1 MKNRAPSSH
10 DYAEPRNRVSVLPN
24 LRPVEP
30 ERSLD
35 AQMDEQD
42 GYPEHDIT
50 LTTDSSTKFQGM
62 LNKLKA
68 LFRKNDIVKSASLPR
83 PKNGPKNKISFD
95 ALEKNNLEE
104 FPNVVTYQTKAQE
117 LDFVDSLNNIPSYH
131 ALISL
136 KGGTLEVAESI
147 SPQVA
152 VLALTDQEPRSD
164 VKVPLAIILT
174 AEFIETHAYHSLR
187 ERARTKNYLIK
198 TTILG
203 TTGVIDR
210 LYSRHGTT
218 EIAAQT
224 QTLDESSAEHGRAVS
239 MIRMAVDR
247 GASDI
252 HIELRGDTAIVRMR
266 IDSVL
271 VKVDELTSAVMNN
284 VMGHIYTKMAVVNSR
299 SDPVYNELNMQSCM
313 IQYKTDLYS
322 IKLRYA
328 SSPVLGGTDFVLRVL
343 KDSAQTITEIPRLP
357 DLGYSE
363 LQSRQLKMAS
373 HKIFGAILLSG
384 GTGSGKSTTIRTLIA
399 WHPQLLYT
407 KTISVEDPVEY
418 QIPHTSQMSVQRSIS
433 QQGGEDPFVAYKRQ
447 IVRSDPDRVFIGEI
461 RDSESG
467 SLAKSMVLTG
477 HQVFATVHAN
487 SAFEVFK
494 RLSLPD
500 IGIDRITLSGK
511 TFINASV
518 YQMLFPKLCSHCKIP
533 LDNVA
538 SRAVQREVLRHRF
551 GLDTSTMFAQ
561 NPSGCSHCKS
571 TGIKGQTV
579 AAEVMIPSL
588 EILAMV
594 AEGKDTAAEIHWR
607 GTRTTK
613 FDDPD
618 TTGKTYYEHG
628 LYKASQ
634 GQIDPDVLEK
644 VDPLEIYLL
653 VKRPFDTFDE
663 NYVPKI

>member
-1 MKNRAPSSH
+1 MKNRATTNH
-10 DYAEPRNRVSVLPN
+10 QFTDHGNRVSFLAN
-24 LRPVEP
+24 LRPVESQDSYDESDDFDDGHP
-30 ERSLD
+30 EQVDNSTTNSSVK
-35 AQMDEQD
+35 
-42 GYPEHDIT
+42 PNDI
-50 LTTDSSTKFQGM
+50 LS
-62 LNKLKA
+62 KLKS
-68 LFRKNDIVKSASLPR
+68 LFTSKRVAKSSSKAR
-83 PKNGPKNKISFD
+83 PNNGSKNKISFD
-95 ALEKNNLEE
+95 ALEKNNLEGSS
-104 FPNVVTYQTKAQE
+104 TLAAYQTKGLE
-117 LDFVDSLNNIPSYH
+117 LDFIDSLDRIPNYH

-136 KGGTLEVAESI
+136 KGGPLEVAESI

-152 VLALTDQEPRSD
+152 VLSLTDQEPRSD
-164 VKVPLAIILT
+164 CKVPLVLVLT
-174 AEFIETHAYHSLR
+174 TEFIEKNAYHSLI
-187 ERARTKNYLIK
+187 ERARTKNYSIK
-198 TTILG
+198 TTILA

-210 LYSRHGTT
+210 LYSRHRTT
-218 EIAAQT
+218 EIASQT

-252 HIELRGDTAIVRMR
+252 HIELRGETATVRMR
-266 IDSVL
+266 IDSIL
-271 VKVDELTSAVMNN
+271 VKVDELTSSVMNN

-313 IQYKTDLYS
+313 IQYKTDSYS

-433 QQGGEDPFVAYKRQ
+433 QQGGEDPFVSYKRQ

-561 NPSGCSHCKS
+561 NPAGCSHCKS

-607 GTRTTK
+607 GTRTTR

-634 GQIDPDVLEK
+634 GIIDPDVLEK
-644 VDPLEIYLL
+644 VDPLELYLL
-653 VKRPFDTFDE
+653 VKRPFDTFDQ
-663 NYVPKI
+663 NYIPKV

>member
-10 DYAEPRNRVSVLPN
+10 DYAEPRNRVSFLAN

-30 ERSLD
+30 ERSFD
-35 AQMDEQD
+35 SQMDEQD
-42 GYPEHDIT
+42 GHSQHDIT

-68 LFRKNDIVKSASLPR
+68 LLRKNDIVKSASLPR

-174 AEFIETHAYHSLR
+174 AEFIETHAYHTLR

-210 LYSRHGTT
+210 LYARHRTT

-433 QQGGEDPFVAYKRQ
+433 HQGGGKIPSSLINARSFVLIRTVFSS
-447 IVRSDPDRVFIGEI
+447 VRSAIANLVHSQSPWFLPATRSSQLFMQTAPLKFLSAFLFLTSALTESLSQARHLSTHPFIKCFSQSYAAIARSHWTMFHPEPY
-461 RDSESG
+461 S
-467 SLAKSMVLTG
+467 AKSCVIDLALILQPCSPKTPLVA
-477 HQVFATVHAN
+477 HTAN
-487 SAFEVFK
+487 QPA
-494 RLSLPD
+494 
-500 IGIDRITLSGK
+500 
-511 TFINASV
+511 
-518 YQMLFPKLCSHCKIP
+518 
-533 LDNVA
+533 
-538 SRAVQREVLRHRF
+538 
-551 GLDTSTMFAQ
+551 
-561 NPSGCSHCKS
+561 
-571 TGIKGQTV
+571 
-579 AAEVMIPSL
+579 
-588 EILAMV
+588 
-594 AEGKDTAAEIHWR
+594 
-607 GTRTTK
+607 
-613 FDDPD
+613 
-618 TTGKTYYEHG
+618 
-628 LYKASQ
+628 
-634 GQIDPDVLEK
+634 
-644 VDPLEIYLL
+644 
-653 VKRPFDTFDE
+653 
-663 NYVPKI
+663 

>member
-1 MKNRAPSSH
+1 MKNRAPSNPEFSG
-10 DYAEPRNRVSVLPN
+10 PGKRVTFLKS
-24 LRPVEP
+24 LRPVDAENSFDRNIHDQD
-30 ERSLD
+30 EYLD
-35 AQMDEQD
+35 HEDLVT
-42 GYPEHDIT
+42 P
-50 LTTDSSTKFQGM
+50 DSSSKLLLTFKRLKEFFVNKQTVKAAAIALTKG
-62 LNKLKA
+62 
-68 LFRKNDIVKSASLPR
+68 
-83 PKNGPKNKISFD
+83 GPKNKISFD
-95 ALEKNNLEE
+95 ALEKNNLDD
-104 FPNVVTYQTKAQE
+104 FTNVVTYQMKSQE
-117 LDFVDSLNNIPSYH
+117 LDFIDSLDSIPNYH

-136 KGGTLEVAESI
+136 KGGPLEVAESI

-152 VLALTDQEPRSD
+152 VLALTDQQPRPD
-164 VKVPLAIILT
+164 FKVPVALILT
-174 AEFIETHAYHSLR
+174 SEFIEKHAYHSLR
-187 ERARTKNYLIK
+187 ERARTKDYVVK
-198 TTILG
+198 TTILA

-210 LYSRHGTT
+210 LYARHRTT

-224 QTLDESSAEHGRAVS
+224 EILDESSPEHGRAVS
-239 MIRMAVDR
+239 MIRLAVDR

-252 HIELRGDTAIVRMR
+252 HIELRGETAFVRMR

-271 VKVDELTSAVMNN
+271 VKVDELTASVMNN

-313 IQYKTDLYS
+313 IQYKTDAYS

-418 QIPHTSQMSVQRSIS
+418 QIPHTSQMSVQRSIN

-487 SAFEVFK
+487 SCFEVFK

-533 LDNVA
+533 LDSMS
-538 SRAVQREVLRHRF
+538 SRSVQRDVLRHRF
-551 GLDTSTMFAQ
+551 GLDTSKMFAQ
-561 NPSGCSHCKS
+561 NPSGCAHCKS

-588 EILAMV
+588 EILALV
-594 AEGKDTAAEIHWR
+594 AEGKDIAAEILWR
-607 GTRTTK
+607 ETRLTR

-634 GQIDPDVLEK
+634 GIIDPDVLEK
-644 VDPLEIYLL
+644 VDPLELYLL
-653 VKRPFDTFDE
+653 VKRPFDDFDE
-663 NYVPKI
+663 KYVPKI

>member
-1 MKNRAPSSH
+1 MKNRATTNH
-10 DYAEPRNRVSVLPN
+10 QFTDHGNRVSFLAN
-24 LRPVEP
+24 LRPVESQDSYDESDDFDDGHP
-30 ERSLD
+30 EQVDNSTTNSSVK
-35 AQMDEQD
+35 
-42 GYPEHDIT
+42 PNDI
-50 LTTDSSTKFQGM
+50 LS
-62 LNKLKA
+62 KLKS
-68 LFRKNDIVKSASLPR
+68 LFTSKRVAKSSSNAR
-83 PKNGPKNKISFD
+83 PKNGSKNKISFD
-95 ALEKNNLEE
+95 ALEKNNLEGSS
-104 FPNVVTYQTKAQE
+104 TLAAYQTKGLE
-117 LDFVDSLNNIPSYH
+117 LDFIDSLDSIPNYH

-136 KGGTLEVAESI
+136 KGGPLEVAESI

-152 VLALTDQEPRSD
+152 VLSLTDQEPRSD
-164 VKVPLAIILT
+164 CKVPLVLVLT
-174 AEFIETHAYHSLR
+174 TEFIEKNAYHSLI
-187 ERARTKNYLIK
+187 ERARTKNYSIK
-198 TTILG
+198 TTILA

-210 LYSRHGTT
+210 LYSRHRTT
-218 EIAAQT
+218 EIASQT

-252 HIELRGDTAIVRMR
+252 HIHLRGDTAIVRMR

-271 VKVDELTSAVMNN
+271 VQVDELTSAVMNN

-313 IQYKTDLYS
+313 IQYKTDMYS

-477 HQVFATVHAN
+477 HQVFSTVHAN

-634 GQIDPDVLEK
+634 GIIDPDVLEK
-644 VDPLEIYLL
+644 VDPLELYLL
-653 VKRPFDTFDE
+653 VKRPFDTFDQ
-663 NYVPKI
+663 NYVPKV